1 MEKQPASSTESTLAK
16 IEKNGKKKIQRIFK
30 KNIYFPFTWRTM
42 FLESSK
48 LPEISRCSTGSM
60 PYEYRSKFAN
70 GLRQISGLETGG
82 ANQVYSQSYGKSG
95 EAAKACQQ

>member
-16 IEKNGKKKIQRIFK
+16 REKNGKKKIQRIFK
-30 KNIYFPFTWRTM
+30 KYIFQFTWRTM

-48 LPEISRCSTGSM
+48 LPQISRCSTGSM

-82 ANQVYSQSYGKSG
+82 ANQVYPQSYGKSG

>member
-30 KNIYFPFTWRTM
+30 NIYFPFTWRTM

-48 LPEISRCSTGSM
+48 LPEIS
-60 PYEYRSKFAN
+60 
-70 GLRQISGLETGG
+70 
-82 ANQVYSQSYGKSG
+82 
-95 EAAKACQQ
+95 